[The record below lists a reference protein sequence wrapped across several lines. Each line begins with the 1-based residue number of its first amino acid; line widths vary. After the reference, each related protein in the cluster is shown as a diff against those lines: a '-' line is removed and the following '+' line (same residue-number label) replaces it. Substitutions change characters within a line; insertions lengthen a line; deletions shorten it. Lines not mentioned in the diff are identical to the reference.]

1 MRIIT
6 CSSIHKVTGRG
17 TICVTQQ
24 FFNTGDHV
32 LLDGVEHKVMGVEI
46 TKTLMHPQSVK
57 PDRGY
62 ILREVNHEK
71 ENHNQDGQQDQGSS
85 NS

>member
-6 CSSIHKVTGRG
+6 CSSIHEITGRG
-17 TICVTQQ
+17 AICVSQQ

-32 LLDGVEHKVMGVEI
+32 LFQGKEYMVTGVEI
-46 TKTLMHPQSVK
+46 SKTLMYPPQIR
-57 PDRGY
+57 PDKGY

-71 ENHNQDGQQDQGSS
+71 ENSNQDR
-85 NS
+85 

>member
-6 CSSIHKVTGRG
+6 CSSIHKIAGRG
-17 TICVTQQ
+17 TIRVTQQ

-46 TKTLMHPQSVK
+46 TKTLMRPQSVK
-57 PDRGY
+57 PDKGY
-62 ILREVNHEK
+62 ILREVNHEE
-71 ENHNQDGQQDQGSS
+71 ENNNQDGQQDQGSNDS
-85 NS
+85 